1 MDLYDFNRFN
11 QEERKATVMDL
22 GTFIAARL
30 SCGCRMCLYAMG
42 KFFAEVVYLGEEEDN
57 QIILVRA
64 FKSKF
69 CLEPYLELVDLSGIM
84 M

>member
-1 MDLYDFNRFN
+1 MDLYDFNRLN
-11 QEERKATVMDL
+11 QEERDAAVMDK

-30 SCGCRMCLYAMG
+30 SCGCTMCLYAMG
-42 KFFAEVVYLGEEEDN
+42 KFFAEVVYLADDN

-69 CLEPYLELVDLSGIM
+69 CLEPYLEMVDLSEIRM
-84 M
+84 